1 MDIEQARADIVTW
14 LTDFVEKP
22 NPMLNGW
29 APCPYARRARI
40 DGLVDIRA
48 GANDPVAELHSAEIG
63 EYDVIAYVYDPEQIS
78 AEQLE
83 SAVEQLN
90 QQHLKSRGLFALCD
104 HPAAPEIVNG
114 VVMNQ
119 GKWAIVFLQ
128 DLTKLNSFA
137 QQLAKKGYYTD
148 WPEDYLSGLFYGRK
162 DPRT

>member
-14 LTDFVEKP
+14 LTDFVEKT

-48 GANDPVAELHSAEIG
+48 GDVGPTADLQNVGMDR
-63 EYDVIAYVYDPEQIS
+63 YDVIAYVYDPAQIS
-78 AEQLE
+78 ADQLE
-83 SAVEQLN
+83 SQTDHLN
-90 QQHLKSRGLFALCD
+90 QQYLEPRGLFALCD
-104 HPAAPEIVNG
+104 HPDAPETVNG

-119 GKWAIVFLQ
+119 GTWAIVFLQ
-128 DLTKLNSFA
+128 YLEKLNSFA
-137 QQLAKKGYYTD
+137 QQLAKKGYYND
-148 WPEDYLSGLFYGRK
+148 WPEEYLTDLFHGRK